1 MLDIVALEDV
11 TARAWPARVRARLG
25 GWRLNAA
32 GGRTGRA
39 NTCWTLEAP
48 DRDPEAALA
57 AVEAWYHGQ
66 GQAPR
71 FKTTDGATQPADLPA
86 RLAARGY
93 RASTETLVMLGPVG
107 GEAGAVITA
116 EPDAP
121 FQSVLF
127 EALYKDPADAQERL
141 ETLRRI
147 AEPVFFARLDVDGAP
162 AAVGAC
168 AVEGEWAG
176 LSVMRTVE
184 RARRRGLARRIVGSL
199 LAEARKAGA
208 TRSYLQVEAEN
219 APAIALYRDCGFE
232 EAYRYRYW
240 ALAA

>member
-1 MLDIVALEDV
+1 MLDIVSLEDL
-11 TARAWPARVRARLG
+11 TARAWPARVRARIG

-39 NTCWTLEAP
+39 NTCWALEAP
-48 DRDPEAALA
+48 DRDPEAAIA
-57 AVEAWYHGQ
+57 AVEAWYAAQ

-71 FKTTDGATQPADLPA
+71 FKTTDGATEPADLPA
-86 RLAARGY
+86 RLRARGY
-93 RASTETLVMLGPVG
+93 VASTETLVMLGPVG
-107 GEAGAVITA
+107 GEADATITA

-127 EALYKDPADAQERL
+127 EALYKDPADARERL

-147 AEPVFFARLDVDGAP
+147 AEPVFFARLDVEGAP

-168 AVEGEWAG
+168 AVEGDWAG

-184 RARRRGLARRIVGSL
+184 RARRQGLARRIVGSL
-199 LAEARKAGA
+199 LEQARLAGA

-219 APAIALYRDCGFE
+219 TPAIALYRACGFE

-240 ALAA
+240 ARES

>member
-1 MLDIVALEDV
+1 LLDIVALEDV
-11 TARAWPARVRARLG
+11 TARAWPARVRERLG

-48 DRDPEAALA
+48 DRDPAAAIA
-57 AVEAWYHGQ
+57 AVEAWYAKQ

-71 FKTTDGATQPADLPA
+71 FKTTEGATRPADLPA
-86 RLAARGY
+86 LLTARGY
-93 RASTETLVMLGPVG
+93 RPSTETLVMLGPVG
-107 GEAGAVITA
+107 GTGEAVITV

-121 FQSVLF
+121 FQAVLF
-127 EALYKDPADAQERL
+127 EALYKDPADAEERL

-147 AEPVFFARLDVDGAP
+147 AAPVFFARLDVDGAP

-184 RARRRGLARRIVGSL
+184 RARRQGLARRIVGSL
-199 LAEARKAGA
+199 LEQASKAGA
-208 TRSYLQVEAEN
+208 SRGYLQVEADN
-219 APAIALYRDCGFE
+219 TGAVALYRTCGFE

-240 ALAA
+240 ARA

>member
-11 TARAWPARVRARLG
+11 TARAWPARVRERLG

-39 NTCWTLEAP
+39 NTCWALETPDRGPLEAI
-48 DRDPEAALA
+48 A
-57 AVEAWYHGQ
+57 AVEAWYAGQ

-71 FKTTDGATQPADLPA
+71 FKTTDGATQPAELPA
-86 RLAARGY
+86 LLTARGY
-93 RASTETLVMLGPVG
+93 VASTETMVMLGPVG
-107 GEAGAVITA
+107 GVAEAVITT

-127 EALYKDPADAQERL
+127 EALYKDPADAEERL

-147 AEPVFFARLDVDGAP
+147 AAPVFFARLDVEDVP

-184 RARRRGLARRIVGSL
+184 RARRQGLARRIVGSL
-199 LAEARKAGA
+199 LEQARLAGA
-208 TRSYLQVEAEN
+208 SRSYLQVEADN
-219 APAIALYRDCGFE
+219 APAVALYETCGFS

-240 ALAA
+240 ALGA

>member
-11 TARAWPARVRARLG
+11 TARAWPARVRDRIG

-48 DRDPEAALA
+48 DRDPAEAIA
-57 AVEAWYHGQ
+57 AVEAWYAGQ

-71 FKTTDGATQPADLPA
+71 FKTTDGATQPPDLPA

-93 RASTETLVMLGPVG
+93 AASTETLVMLGPVG
-107 GEAGAVITA
+107 GAGEAIVAA

-121 FQSVLF
+121 FQAVLF
-127 EALYKDPADAQERL
+127 EALYKDPADARERL

-147 AEPVFFARLDVDGAP
+147 ARPVFFARLDADGAP

-168 AVEGEWAG
+168 AVEGDWAG

-184 RARRRGLARRIVGSL
+184 RARRQGLARRIVGSL
-199 LAEARKAGA
+199 LEAARRAGA

-240 ALAA
+240 ALAV